1 MVSSL
6 KNSNNAKCDFFL
18 TTFIKNYRYDLLLSF
33 RTWQFSLLNGITEGR
48 NIHNKRKS
56 DSFKSDSLIFG
67 DLCTTLPASL
77 IH

>member
-1 MVSSL
+1 MLLSVL
-6 KNSNNAKCDFFL
+6 YKTVIMQNVIFFL
-18 TTFIKNYRYDLLLSF
+18 TKIFIKIYRYDLVLSF

-56 DSFKSDSLIFG
+56 DSLIFG
-67 DLCTTLPASL
+67 DLCTILPESL

>member
-1 MVSSL
+1 MQNVI
-6 KNSNNAKCDFFL
+6 FFL
-18 TTFIKNYRYDLLLSF
+18 TKIFIKIYRYDLVLSF

-67 DLCTTLPASL
+67 DLCTILPESL